1 MKSYEELKVKNLPAH
16 NTAIVVIDVWDKTNF
31 NNYVTKSLN
40 PFLEKAKEGG
50 YLFNKRAITRKGQSK
65 PDQSI

>member
-40 PFLEKAKEGG
+40 PFFGKGKGG
-50 YLFNKRAITRKGQSK
+50 WVPFNKRAITRKGQSK